1 MKQIRVG
8 VVGTGKMGTYHCHKL
23 KHMKNIEFAGV
34 YDKDL
39 EKAREIAI
47 QLNVRAFDSYQ
58 DLLKNVEAVVIAAPT
73 RLHFTLVK
81 EAILEDKHIL
91 VEKPIT
97 VSLEEANN
105 IKSLLSNKELIFQ
118 VGHIERFNP
127 VIQQLTK
134 CLDKDKMISIEAKR
148 LGLSNRIKDSDV
160 VLDVMI
166 HDIDIILSLVD
177 SPISRIAAE
186 GVRGFKVNHFDTV
199 TALISF
205 ENGVIA
211 TLTASNASH
220 EKERTLTI
228 LEKEKVIKTDYLTR
242 RQNIV
247 KNGTA
252 IVEHPFEIESEILI
266 LTTPLADPLQLE
278 LEHFT
283 ACIRNKVQ
291 PMVGVQQGSA
301 AVEVALKI
309 KGLLTKK

>member
-1 MKQIRVG
+1 VKRIRIG
-8 VVGTGKMGTYHCHKL
+8 VVGTGKMGTYHCQKL
-23 KHMKNIEFAGV
+23 KQMKNVEFTGI

-39 EKAREIAI
+39 EKAGKLAG

-73 RLHFTLVK
+73 RLHFALVK
-81 EAILEDKHIL
+81 EAILADKHIL

-97 VSLEEANN
+97 VSIEEANN

-127 VIQQLTK
+127 VIQQLSK
-134 CLDKDKMISIEAKR
+134 CLDREKMISVEAKR

-186 GVRGFKVNHFDTV
+186 GVRGSKVNHYDTV

-228 LEKEKVIKTDYLTR
+228 LEKEKVIRTDYLTR
-242 RQNIV
+242 RQRIV

-252 IVEHPFEIESEILI
+252 SKEHPFEIESEILI
-266 LTTPLADPLQLE
+266 LTTPLADPLQQE
-278 LEHFT
+278 LEHFA
-283 ACIRNKVQ
+283 ACIRNEAQ
-291 PMVGVQQGSA
+291 PLVGVQQGYA
-301 AVEVALKI
+301 AVEVALEI
-309 KGLLTKK
+309 KGLLEKK